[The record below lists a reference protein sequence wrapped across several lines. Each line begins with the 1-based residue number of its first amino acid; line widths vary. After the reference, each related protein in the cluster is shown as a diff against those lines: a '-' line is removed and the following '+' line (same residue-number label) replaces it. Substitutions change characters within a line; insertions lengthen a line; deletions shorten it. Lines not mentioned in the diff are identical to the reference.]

1 MKPYLDLLRDV
12 RNNGTRKPTR
22 ATLRSTGENIDSLS
36 VFGRQIRF
44 DLSEGFPLITTKRI
58 SFNAIVHE
66 LIWFLRGE
74 TNIAYLRQHGI
85 KIWDQWADSKGDLGP
100 VYGRQWRSWP
110 TPDGQHIDQI
120 ANLIEDIKA
129 VRINPISSV
138 SRRLIVTSW
147 NPAEIGK
154 MALPPC
160 HTLFQFDVTNDKL
173 SCQLY
178 QRSADL
184 FLGVPFNI
192 ASYALLTMLIAKVT
206 GLEPGEFIHTF
217 GNAHIYLNHIDQ
229 VDIQLKREPSGLSQV
244 LIDPEV
250 KDLETICREHIA
262 LVGYRS
268 YPTIQGEVAV

>member
-85 KIWDQWADSKGDLGP
+85 KIWDQWANSKGDLGP
-100 VYGRQWRSWP
+100 IYGRQWRSWP

>member
-1 MKPYLDLLRDV
+1 MRPYLELLRDV
-12 RNNGTRKPTR
+12 RNNGTKKPTR

-100 VYGRQWRSWP
+100 VYGHQWRSWP

-120 ANLIEDIKA
+120 ANLIEGIKS
-129 VRINPISSV
+129 VKNDPTSSV
-138 SRRLIVTSW
+138 GRRLIVTSW

-206 GLEPGEFIHTF
+206 ELEPGEFIHTF

-229 VDIQLKREPSGLSQV
+229 VDIQLKREPSGPSQV
-244 LIDPEV
+244 LIDPDV
-250 KDLETICREHIA
+250 KNLETICREQIA